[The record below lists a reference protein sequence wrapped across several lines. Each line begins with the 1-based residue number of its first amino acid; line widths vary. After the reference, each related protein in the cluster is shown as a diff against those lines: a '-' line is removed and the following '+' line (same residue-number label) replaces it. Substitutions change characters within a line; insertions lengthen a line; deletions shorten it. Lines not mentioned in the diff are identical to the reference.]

1 MKYLISKSSRKTVII
16 APVALAML
24 FLLLFMWSPYA
35 SAGGIKVGEPTPI
48 FVLTNSDGKQ
58 VNMGSLLDKP
68 AVIYFTHNACHYC
81 TQIIEHLKRAE
92 AKFGRQNLRI
102 FGINVMAKDEK
113 LVKAYKEELGFI
125 FPMLAG
131 NRWDVLKAY
140 KIAYVPVLVF
150 VDANKI
156 TRKVVGHYIHEPE
169 LHENIKEI
177 MEQ

>member
-1 MKYLISKSSRKTVII
+1 MKEVNLVII
-16 APVALAML
+16 GGGPAGITAATEATRMGASVALIDEN
-24 FLLLFMWSPYA
+24 
-35 SAGGIKVGEPTPI
+35 GKKVNFIG
-48 FVLTNSDGKQ
+48 
-58 VNMGSLLDKP
+58 LLDKP

-81 TQIIEHLKRAE
+81 TQIIAMLKRADK
-92 AKFGRQNLRI
+92 KFGNKDLRI
-102 FGINVMAKDEK
+102 MGVNVMAKDKK
-113 LVKAYKEELGFI
+113 LLKAYKEELGFI

-150 VDANKI
+150 VDEKKI

-169 LHENIKEI
+169 LHKNIEEI

>member
-1 MKYLISKSSRKTVII
+1 M
-16 APVALAML
+16 AML
-24 FLLLFMWSPYA
+24 FLPLSSPTAYGNA
-35 SAGGIKVGEPTPI
+35 LKVGEPTPVFI
-48 FVLTNSDGKQ
+48 LTNEKGKQ
-58 VNMGSLLDKP
+58 VDMASLLDKP

-81 TQIIEHLKRAE
+81 TQIIAYLKRAE

-102 FGINVMAKDEK
+102 FGINVMAKDQK

-150 VDANKI
+150 VDEKKI

-169 LHENIKEI
+169 LHQNIREI
-177 MEQ
+177 MGQ